1 MEETPKDN
9 VSKIEEYAVF
19 KDFEDVFKE
28 IPELPPKIY
37 IDFFI
42 YLFSGEA
49 PVSKISYRMST
60 P

>member
-1 MEETPKDN
+1 MHMEETPKDKVSN
-9 VSKIEEYAVF
+9 VEEYAVL

-28 IPELPPKIY
+28 IPELSLERD

-42 YLFSGEA
+42 NQIPRET
-49 PVSKISYRMST
+49 PVSNN

>member
-1 MEETPKDN
+1 MEETPKDKVSN
-9 VSKIEEYAVF
+9 VEEYAVL

-28 IPELPPKIY
+28 IPELSLERD

-42 YLFSGEA
+42 NQIPRETR
-49 PVSKISYRMST
+49 VSNN